1 MYGTHYQN
9 YNAKKRKLCGQQK
22 LVKSNFQPKS
32 KNDEKKLIT
41 TIVLAIKV

>member
-1 MYGTHYQN
+1 MEHIIKITMQ
-9 YNAKKRKLCGQQK
+9 KKRKLCGQQK